1 MPLFDQVRATV
12 QTTVER
18 DVSRRSILRWGA
30 AAGGAIALSGL
41 LSACSP
47 GGTQSAITSG
57 KVDIA
62 FWTHDDGY
70 IKFFTEALPAAGAAA
85 GFEYTLDVTKA
96 GTSDIVTKLIAQAVA
111 GTGTPD
117 VVGLEISAFSRTLRG
132 TIASELLVDLTD
144 AVAPFKDDLVQ
155 ARVTPFSKDGKL
167 YALDSDTPMAVYYY
181 RQDEFERLGV
191 PADIETWEEFAK
203 VGAEIAARE
212 GVSFGA
218 LAVGSD
224 LPQVLQTFGLMLL
237 QRGGDFFDADGNLA
251 LDTPE
256 ALETL
261 TFATEGVQSGFFTT
275 VSDMY
280 GPSMQS
286 GLKQG
291 KILGVN
297 MPSWYASY
305 GIKPNVPEQTGMW
318 RVRALPSFTGGGGRT
333 AVGGGTGFAALRN
346 KPNTE
351 AAVAL
356 LVGTYLDH
364 DQQVKRYR
372 DMGYLPTLRS
382 VYEDPDLL
390 SITDEYFGGQALFEV
405 YKEIIDD
412 APEVHQSANQTILQ
426 TVLSGY
432 LLRAYKGNISPKE
445 ALAGAAED
453 FRGQA
458 RA

>member
-1 MPLFDQVRATV
+1 MPLFDQLR
-12 QTTVER
+12 TTAAK
-18 DVSRRSILRWGA
+18 DVSRRSVLRWGA
-30 AAGGAIALSGL
+30 AAGGALALSGL

-47 GGTQSAITSG
+47 GGKLPTITSG
-57 KVDIA
+57 KADIA

-70 IKFFTEALPAAGAAA
+70 IKFFTEALPGAGAEY
-85 GFEYTLDVTKA
+85 GFDYTLDVTKA
-96 GTSDIVTKLIAQAVA
+96 GASDIVTKLIAQAVA

-117 VVGLEISAFSRTLRG
+117 VVGLEIAAFSRTLRG

-144 AVAPFKDDLVQ
+144 AVKPFKDDLIQ

-181 RQDEFERLGV
+181 RADEFDRLNI
-191 PADIETWEEFAK
+191 PKDIETWEEFAK
-203 VGAEIAARE
+203 VGAVVSARE

-224 LPQVLQTFGLMLL
+224 LPQVLQSFQLLLL
-237 QRGGDFFDADGNLA
+237 QRGGDFFNADGELM
-251 LDTPE
+251 LDSPE

-261 TFATEGVQSGFFTT
+261 TFAAEGVQSGFFTT

-280 GPSMQS
+280 GPSVQS
-286 GLKQG
+286 GFKQG

-305 GIKPNVPEQTGMW
+305 GIKPNVPEQSGMW

-333 AVGGGTGFAALRN
+333 AVGGGTGFGALRN
-346 KPNTE
+346 KPNSE
-351 AAVAL
+351 AAVSL
-356 LVGTYLDH
+356 ILGTYLDPA
-364 DQQVKRYR
+364 QQVKRYR

-382 VYEDPDLL
+382 VYDDPELL
-390 SITDEYFGGQALFEV
+390 TITDEYFGGQALFEV

-412 APEVHQSANQTILQ
+412 APEVHQSANQTILT

-432 LLRAYKGNISPKE
+432 LLRAYKGNISPKD
-445 ALAGAAED
+445 ALAGAAND